1 MAILPKA
8 INMFNI
14 IPIKIPITFFTK
26 IEKSIL
32 KFIWK
37 YKRPQ
42 IVKAILS
49 KTSNAGG
56 ITIPDFKL

>member
-8 INMFNI
+8 IYIFSA
-14 IPIKIPITFFTK
+14 IPIKIPMTFLTE

-37 YKRPQ
+37 HERPQ
-42 IVKAILS
+42 IVKTILNTKFS
-49 KTSNAGG
+49 AEG
-56 ITIPDFKL
+56 IINT